1 MSFSKQKEKN
11 QIPSE
16 SQFRNKT
23 FYFNLV
29 TRLNYTSRETLVIAA
44 EHRRLFRSGVRAMPL
59 CFSQEQTCYLLLTV
73 AFYFSPI
80 QVLKGHKTFLNA
92 SYNWEFL
99 IWEAALLLFLLRLAS
114 LGSETNKKYSN
125 ISILLTEQVSPFSL
139 FSLWLCGLFG
149 YNYCISNQLKKY
161 WNHILKFRN

>member
-1 MSFSKQKEKN
+1 MLLRFSHKQA
-11 QIPSE
+11 
-16 SQFRNKT
+16 F
-23 FYFNLV
+23 
-29 TRLNYTSRETLVIAA
+29 
-44 EHRRLFRSGVRAMPL
+44 
-59 CFSQEQTCYLLLTV
+59 YLLLTV

-92 SYNWEFL
+92 AYNWEFL

-139 FSLWLCGLFG
+139 FSFWLCGLFG